1 MIPTSCP
8 MCSPWSL
15 ANTILNRCGGHHLG
29 NDPELSGPG
38 RSGPRQL
45 GMMLH
50 YAFETGATSTG
61 AGGNFLPPGILR
73 CGRSAAFTL
82 MGYAFD

>member
-1 MIPTSCP
+1 
-8 MCSPWSL
+8 
-15 ANTILNRCGGHHLG
+15 
-29 NDPELSGPG
+29 
-38 RSGPRQL
+38 
-45 GMMLH
+45 MMLH